1 MRLDEYNERRKE
13 IIATKCRAVWNAFT
27 ELEGLINKTAT
38 TCPTISE
45 VRRRWCRWHP
55 SAVCGYAKLKFDFKT
70 SEFDDIGPQYAEF
83 WTHHSSKERATD
95 ALVMIYERVLEQKK
109 KLL

>member
-1 MRLDEYNERRKE
+1 MVSMASFSRLRAMRNY
-13 IIATKCRAVWNAFT
+13 
-27 ELEGLINKTAT
+27 
-38 TCPTISE
+38 
-45 VRRRWCRWHP
+45 
-55 SAVCGYAKLKFDFKT
+55 FKT

-109 KLL
+109 KL